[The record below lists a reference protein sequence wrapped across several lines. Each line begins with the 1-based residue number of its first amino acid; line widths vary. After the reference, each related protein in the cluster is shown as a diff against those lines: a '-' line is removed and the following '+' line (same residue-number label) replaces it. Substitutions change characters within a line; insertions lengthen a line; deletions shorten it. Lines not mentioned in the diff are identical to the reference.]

1 VISGKQQDPY
11 ATVMPSLVFGL
22 LSRFEN
28 KMKKIDLGQA
38 IQVAN
43 VGVIAGI
50 VFLGVEIP
58 LFVATTDSL
67 DTLLEW
73 PR

>member
-50 VFLGVEIP
+50 VFLGVEIHQNNEVMGQQFP
-58 LFVATTDSL
+58 NH
-67 DTLLEW
+67 
-73 PR
+73 P

>member
-1 VISGKQQDPY
+1 MTSFP
-11 ATVMPSLVFGL
+11 F
-22 LSRFEN
+22 
-28 KMKKIDLGQA
+28 
-38 IQVAN
+38 AN